1 MGHSIVVHW
10 IYGENMA
17 IDLNI
22 SETQITDIL
31 EKAINKRVK
40 EKFND
45 ADFINKVSALINQ
58 KSQDYLS
65 AKIQELDID
74 NKIADKVN
82 DYFDSAINI
91 QTNRNQL
98 TVMDNMTVN
107 ENEFVTN
114 NLTVQHDAV
123 FKGSLAL
130 HGTVNTDG
138 TAWSELKQTIKDSVI
153 ADINDNDQQ
162 SLINE
167 VKQSITNEGI
177 NIQDIDVGNDPLIS
191 AGHLSSAIKYSTLT
205 EVGTLKELEVRGEVS
220 MNNDTLNV
228 LNTRIGINTAKPTKA
243 IDIWDQ
249 DIQITIGREEKGVG
263 YIGTSNQARLRIGT
277 ANNADIEINNGV
289 VEVQKFKIGRNIIAW
304 ATKPPGH
311 SGAPGDIVFNAGSIQ
326 CAGWRCV
333 EKFNWSKF

>member
-1 MGHSIVVHW
+1 MDHSIVAHW
-10 IYGENMA
+10 IYGENM
-17 IDLNI
+17 INLDINDT
-22 SETQITDIL
+22 EITDIL
-31 EKAINKRVK
+31 ERAINKRVK

-58 KSQDYLS
+58 RSQDYLN
-65 AKIQELDID
+65 AKMLELDID
-74 NKIADKVN
+74 AKIQSHIN

-162 SLINE
+162 LLIDE
-167 VKQSITNEGI
+167 VKQSIATEGI

-228 LNTRIGINTAKPTKA
+228 LNTRIGINTAKPTRA
-243 IDIWDQ
+243 IDVWDQ
-249 DIQITIGREEKGVG
+249 EVQITIGKMEKGVA
-263 YIGTSNQARLRIGT
+263 YIGTSNQSQLRIGT
-277 ANNADIEINNGV
+277 ENNTDIEINNGMV
-289 VEVQKFKIGRNIIAW
+289 QVEKFKIGRNRIQW
-304 ATKPPGH
+304 ATQPPGH
-311 SGAPGDIVFNAGSIQ
+311 SGAPGDIVFNAGSLDA
-326 CAGWRCV
+326 CGWRCV
-333 EKFNWSKF
+333 GAYNWSKF

>member
-1 MGHSIVVHW
+1 
-10 IYGENMA
+10 MA

-45 ADFINKVSALINQ
+45 ADFMNKVSALINQ

-65 AKIQELDID
+65 VKLQELDID
-74 NKIADKVN
+74 NKIVDKVN
-82 DYFDSAINI
+82 EYFDSAINI
-91 QTNRNQL
+91 QTNQNQL
-98 TVMDNMTVN
+98 TVMDKMTVV
-107 ENEFVTN
+107 ENELVTKA
-114 NLTVQHDAV
+114 LTVDKDITI
-123 FKGSLAL
+123 KGSLSLRGA
-130 HGTVNTDG
+130 VNTDAK
-138 TAWSELKQTIKDSVI
+138 AWSELKDTIRKSVI
-153 ADINDNDQQ
+153 ADLKRYSQKE
-162 SLINE
+162 LIEE
-167 VKQSITNEGI
+167 VKTNISKEGI
-177 NIQDIDVGNDPLIS
+177 AVKDVDVNGDALIDSGQ
-191 AGHLSSAIKYSTLT
+191 LSRSIKYSALQQ
-205 EVGTLKELEVRGEVS
+205 VGALKELEVRGEVS

-249 DIQITIGREEKGVG
+249 DVQITIGREEKGVG

-304 ATKPPGH
+304 STKPPGH
-311 SGAPGDIVFNAGSIQ
+311 SGATGDIVFNAGPLQ